1 MQDGGCTARNGTI
14 VKGKE
19 VTLIFSPR
27 LASPHMQGDS
37 KAPVTS
43 AECYV
48 RCIGT
53 AAALHAWNS
62 SH

>member
-19 VTLIFSPR
+19 VTLIFAPRLASPR

-37 KAPVTS
+37 KAPV
-43 AECYV
+43 V
-48 RCIGT
+48 
-53 AAALHAWNS
+53 LL
-62 SH
+62 